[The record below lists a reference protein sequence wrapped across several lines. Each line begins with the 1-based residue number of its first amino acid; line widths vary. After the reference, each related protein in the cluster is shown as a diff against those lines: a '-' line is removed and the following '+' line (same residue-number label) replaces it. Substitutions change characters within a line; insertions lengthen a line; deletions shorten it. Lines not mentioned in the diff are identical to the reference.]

1 MPGSQFFMLL
11 IFKGAEVELL
21 GASQESSE
29 LRQELA
35 EEGGGEACRRIGGVA
50 GEIGEAGVE
59 TGLIEIIETWQLLEF
74 TGVVSVGEE
83 AIEGA
88 EEAGDGLGSSV
99 PVKAILQILSFV
111 LFFFRVDICVEILAG
126 M

>member
-11 IFKGAEVELL
+11 IFKGAEVELP

-35 EEGGGEACRRIGGVA
+35 AEEGVEACRRIGGVA

-59 TGLIEIIETWQLLEF
+59 TGLIEIIETKQLLELF
-74 TGVVSVGEE
+74 NRGGF
-83 AIEGA
+83 GGRG
-88 EEAGDGLGSSV
+88 GDRGG
-99 PVKAILQILSFV
+99 
-111 LFFFRVDICVEILAG
+111 RG
-126 M
+126 GW

>member
-1 MPGSQFFMLL
+1 MPDSQFFMLL

-35 EEGGGEACRRIGGVA
+35 EEEGGEACLQIGEVA

-59 TGLIEIIETWQLLEF
+59 TGLIEIILTWQLLEF
-74 TGVVSVGEE
+74 TGVVLVGEE

-88 EEAGDGLGSSV
+88 EVAGDALGSSV